1 MKESST
7 YQAIVEE
14 GRIEGIARGKA
25 EGAVAE
31 FKKMLRMIGE
41 QAFGAPDTATLTAIE
56 KLNNLERLE
65 DLLKRVRTADGWA
78 DLSGRPASARKA
90 GRQST
95 V

>member
-31 FKKMLRMIGE
+31 AKKVLRLQGDE
-41 QAFGAPDTATLTAIE
+41 AFGVPDSATASTIE
-56 KLNNLERLE
+56 QLDNLVRLE
-65 DLLKRVRTADGWA
+65 DLLRRVRTAGSWRE
-78 DLSGRPASARKA
+78 LFGRPVSARKG
-90 GRQST
+90 GRRPT